1 MSIMETSP
9 ESIQKQLEQVL
20 AGEALSKSA
29 TNRRLLAYLVQRS
42 LDSGDGPKEVEIA
55 IDVFGR
61 DAGFNGAEDSV
72 VRVSMRSLRQKLL
85 EHYMGGGRDDPL
97 VFDIPKGAY
106 RVRVSARS
114 AQATPGAPLHPLAAV
129 PAGGEPAVAASAA
142 SAGREARRW
151 KIAAAVLAGVL
162 AVSLSLQVPGW
173 LAPAPASA
181 DADHEQVRGDPLWAS
196 VASSTRPLMFVLG
209 DLFMFTQ
216 TDPTTGRTLTV
227 RDTLINS
234 GEDLRALLADNP
246 SLSSERGLRYA
257 SMLQKSAA
265 VGMVEILHMLGNPA
279 RPVEVRLSEELR
291 AEDLQEYDII
301 YLGPIARL
309 GPLAN
314 ENHVQLRYRVDAA
327 TGSVIDAESG
337 KTYVP
342 EGALG
347 ERHKDYALV
356 ARYPGPVG
364 NTILV
369 FTSGGRNA
377 GLLQVIRTFTT
388 PEGLQRFERVN
399 GAVRE
404 LPPAFEALVAVSGY
418 KQTDFAADLVQLR
431 TLGAHR
437 RRSSTPP
444 PRIRLPPGL
453 PFIHMPAR
461 PCPSRARPQ
470 DTRNLLLEPRNWR
483 LHAARRCHNT
493 FKRLLVT
500 GLLTVYHCSSARS
513 QLAS

>member
-1 MSIMETSP
+1 METSP

-20 AGEALSKSA
+20 AGEALSKST

-42 LDSGDGPKEVEIA
+42 LDSRDGPKEVEIA

-85 EHYMGGGRDDPL
+85 EHYMGGGRDDAL

-106 RVRVSARS
+106 RIRVTARS
-114 AQATPGAPLHPLAAV
+114 AETAHGAPLPSPAAD
-129 PAGGEPAVAASAA
+129 PASGESTVAASP
-142 SAGREARRW
+142 AGSGHEARRW
-151 KIAAAVLAGVL
+151 KIAAAVLACALVL
-162 AVSLSLQVPGW
+162 SLSLQVPRW
-173 LAPAPASA
+173 LAPASTTENANWQ
-181 DADHEQVRGDPLWAS
+181 QVRHDPLWAS
-196 VASSTRPLMFVLG
+196 IASSPRPLMFVLG

-216 TDPTTGRTLTV
+216 TDPSTGRTLTV
-227 RDTLINS
+227 RDSLINS
-234 GEDLRALLADNP
+234 GEDLRTLLAGNP
-246 SLSSERGLRYA
+246 SLSTEQRGLRYM

-291 AEDLQEYDII
+291 AEDLQSYDII

-314 ENHVQLRYRVDAA
+314 DYHVQLRYRVDAA
-327 TGSVIDAESG
+327 TGSVIDAETG

-347 ERHKDYALV
+347 ERHKDFALV

-364 NTILV
+364 NSIMV

-377 GLLQVIRTFTT
+377 GLLQVIRTLTT
-388 PEGLQRFERVN
+388 PEGLRRFESAN
-399 GAVRE
+399 GAAQV

-418 KQTDFAADLVQLR
+418 KQTDFAADLIQLH
-431 TLGAHR
+431 TLGAA
-437 RRSSTPP
+437 
-444 PRIRLPPGL
+444 
-453 PFIHMPAR
+453 PA
-461 PCPSRARPQ
+461 AIA
-470 DTRNLLLEPRNWR
+470 D
-483 LHAARRCHNT
+483 AAP
-493 FKRLLVT
+493 
-500 GLLTVYHCSSARS
+500 
-513 QLAS
+513 